1 MQSLAYSKGYTYYI
15 LLTYDIILLFQN
27 LLYPSMTCDYVTCNK
42 MCDIVS
48 HNVTF
53 CNITFTSNLKLKEIK
68 IKIKIKIKWSLL
80 FTTLTLYR

>member
-1 MQSLAYSKGYTYYI
+1 
-15 LLTYDIILLFQN
+15 
-27 LLYPSMTCDYVTCNK
+27 MTCDYVTCNK